1 MKATYVE
8 PSRTPL
14 TFEQA
19 VAAMAWALKSQI
31 GSDPSPETLA
41 LALAKTALETARW
54 TQIWNANWGNIKAG
68 DDYVGM
74 FTCITLNEVIDDRV
88 VWFAPEGQLTAAP
101 SRGGRITGTTYPVP
115 DGHPQTR
122 MRAYANEFDGVD
134 GYVTFVAKGRYAQA
148 WKRLLAGDAQGYVH
162 QLKAKGY
169 FTADESTYAKG
180 VCSLQREYLARL
192 NSEEPPPQADLEWLR
207 LLHAVPLLQ
216 YDVSELLET
225 SYGPDFGEHL
235 G

>member
-8 PSRTPL
+8 PVRTPL

-19 VAAMAWALKSQI
+19 VAAMTWALKSQI
-31 GSDPSPETLA
+31 GDDPSEETLA

-54 TQIWNANWGNIKAG
+54 TQIWNANWGNIKAA
-68 DDYVGM
+68 DDYAGM
-74 FTCITLNEVIDDRV
+74 FTCITLNEVIDGRV
-88 VWFAPEGQLTAAP
+88 VWFAPDGELTAAP
-101 SRGGRITGTTYPVP
+101 SRGGRIVGTIYPVP

-134 GYVTFVAKGRYAQA
+134 GYVTFVAKGRYAPA

-169 FTADESTYAKG
+169 FTADEAVYAKG

-192 NSEEPPPQADLEWLR
+192 RSEEPPPASDLEWLR
-207 LLHAVPLLQ
+207 LLHEVPRLQ
-216 YDVSELLET
+216 YSVSELLET

-235 G
+235 A